1 MCLCDSVYLSNIEV
15 YCAYAGFC
23 NDPEIFKDIKN
34 FGFDEM
40 GLESSAIMSDG
51 YGVEYSVSKQP
62 QCSMED
68 SLSCNLKG
76 GLQTLDGK
84 NTLSGSSSGSNT
96 RGLKT
101 KPEKS
106 GKKII
111 SVEYHA
117 NSYEDGEEILAAES
131 YERHKAQDVC
141 SSSKTVTKSCL
152 KISGSKKLSRSV
164 TWADQND
171 GRGDLCEVKNHD
183 ITAAPSLPS
192 TDTEDVNSLSRL
204 ALAEACAT
212 ALSQAA
218 EAVSSGDS
226 DASDASKFIGG
237 FNYAMILWMS
247 ICSGLA

>member
-1 MCLCDSVYLSNIEV
+1 VTLFICLT
-15 YCAYAGFC
+15 YAGFC
-23 NDPEIFKDIKN
+23 NEIEKDFKN

-40 GLESSAIMSDG
+40 GLASSAMMSDG

-68 SLSCNLKG
+68 SLSCKLKG
-76 GLQTLDGK
+76 DLQTLDGK

-96 RGLKT
+96 KGSKT

-106 GKKII
+106 RKKII

-141 SSSKTVTKSCL
+141 SSSEIVTKSCL

-171 GRGDLCEVKNHD
+171 GRGDLCEVRNND
-183 ITAAPSLPS
+183 NAAGPSLS
-192 TDTEDVNSLSRL
+192 SNDIEDVNSLSRL
-204 ALAEACAT
+204 ALAEALAT

-218 EAVSSGDS
+218 EAVSSGNS
-226 DASDASKFIGG
+226 DASDASKCIGG
-237 FNYAMILWMS
+237 VNLAMILWMS
-247 ICSGLA
+247 ICCGLA

>member
-1 MCLCDSVYLSNIEV
+1 MYLSDIEV

-23 NDPEIFKDIKN
+23 KDPEMEKDLKN

-40 GLESSAIMSDG
+40 SLENSAIMSDV

-62 QCSMED
+62 HHSMQD

-76 GLQTLDGK
+76 RLQTLDGK

-96 RGLKT
+96 KGSRT
-101 KPEKS
+101 KPEKL

-111 SVEYHA
+111 SVDYHA
-117 NSYEDGEEILAAES
+117 NSCEDGEAILVAES
-131 YERHKAQDVC
+131 YEGLKTQNVC
-141 SSSKTVTKSCL
+141 LSSETVTKSCL
-152 KISGSKKLSRSV
+152 KISSSKKLSRSV

-171 GRGDLCEVKNHD
+171 GCGDLCEVRRND
-183 ITAAPSLPS
+183 IAAGPSLSS

-204 ALAEACAT
+204 ALAEACAM

-218 EAVSSGDS
+218 EAVSLGDS
-226 DASDASKFIGG
+226 DASDAGKSIGG
-237 FNYAMILWMS
+237 VNYAMTHFGCPYVVDLHNF
-247 ICSGLA
+247 